1 MEINPNELLKIQKS
15 IILLNKGEKFMKKKV
30 VYKAIKDKMNNLT
43 IAEKKLFNMSMTT
56 LNEEKESGL
65 GYIKKVLKFLD
76 LNEDLLIPTNQIMVE
91 EFD

>member
-1 MEINPNELLKIQKS
+1 
-15 IILLNKGEKFMKKKV
+15 MKKKV

-91 EFD
+91 EFDWNWGKIANDFRGRI